1 MAESWQPSAQVMRP
15 DLAQRIEAG
24 CAVVTP
30 NRRLAAYLKRDY
42 DRAQLAAGRAVWP
55 TADMLPF
62 SAFVERA
69 YGDALYSGQAAGF
82 PILLAPAP
90 EQALWGSIL

>member
-1 MAESWQPSAQVMRP
+1 MRP

-30 NRRLAAYLKRDY
+30 NRRLAARLKHQY
-42 DRAQLAAGRAVWP
+42 DARQVQAGKPAWP
-55 TADMLPF
+55 TADILPL

-69 YGDALYSGQAAGF
+69 YGDALYSGHAAG
-82 PILLAPAP
+82 L
-90 EQALWGSIL
+90 